1 MQTSGT
7 GKSCNLSASYKRES
21 FVTLQLQFDKPGIP
35 VVYESLGV
43 SSTTQE
49 FQLTKSTK
57 FSKLKKRSN
66 QTVKFKIRFI
76 ELPRVDIS
84 YISEH
89 TFLKNHFPY
98 DPTLCNVQVA
108 KFSSQPVS

>member
-21 FVTLQLQFDKPGIP
+21 FVTLQFQFDKPGIP

-49 FQLTKSTK
+49 FKLTK
-57 FSKLKKRSN
+57 
-66 QTVKFKIRFI
+66 
-76 ELPRVDIS
+76 
-84 YISEH
+84 
-89 TFLKNHFPY
+89 
-98 DPTLCNVQVA
+98 
-108 KFSSQPVS
+108 